1 MRNSDKASIKLS
13 GVSIYYSSQYSNLE
27 LNTFPKISTL
37 PRFFSAL
44 KMFGVTRKF
53 SSLAT
58 IGSRI
63 SSLRSPLL
71 PRALVMENDLRTVF
85 STTAGTKKSDVTPL
99 PLLTA
104 LGSRTVK
111 QILTPPSLDNTG
123 RTIFSTGRT
132 INIEQFNDGLE
143 ESFKTSSVID
153 NLRLNL
159 KRLKS
164 DQLDPNEKTYKLFIA
179 KCVEDE
185 ITYGTALFKNYAV
198 GIKPIDDKFMKR
210 IDLAMDLNRVK
221 KEFQKHQDTVV
232 EDYCSFGS
240 FIGFFLNFFEDFRK
254 LVSYTWKYGKC
265 GLDILISCCHSPNE
279 TTHLTKFIMT
289 EFCDRKSK
297 V

>member
-1 MRNSDKASIKLS
+1 
-13 GVSIYYSSQYSNLE
+13 
-27 LNTFPKISTL
+27 
-37 PRFFSAL
+37 
-44 KMFGVTRKF
+44 MFGVTRKF
-53 SSLAT
+53 SSLVT

-85 STTAGTKKSDVTPL
+85 STTAGTKQSDVTPL

-104 LGSRTVK
+104 LGSKTVE
-111 QILTPPSLDNTG
+111 QILTSPSLDNTG
-123 RTIFSTGRT
+123 RKVFSTDLVHPSIYIVGQS
-132 INIEQFNDGLE
+132 NIEQFNNGLK

-153 NLRLNL
+153 NL

-164 DQLDPNEKTYKLFIA
+164 DQMDPNKETYGLFIA

-198 GIKPIDDKFMKR
+198 GTKPIDDKFMKR
-210 IDLAMDLNRVK
+210 IDLAMDLSRVK
-221 KEFQKHQDTVV
+221 KEFQKHQATVV
-232 EDYCSFGS
+232 EDYCSSGS
-240 FIGFFLNFFEDFRK
+240 FIGFFRNFFEDFRK

-289 EFCDRKSK
+289 EFYDRKSK